1 MRELHSG
8 LLATCRKGFLF
19 AFCPGIVQV
28 MSGMGAS
35 ESSRSPV
42 RGCSIRVVAERT
54 GLSLEVLR
62 VWERRYGFP
71 LPERRPGSNRRWYS
85 EADVARLQRL
95 ARALEQGYR
104 IGDVIALDP
113 ADLGALL
120 GGSPERA
127 SEDAPS
133 QDSILEALAAD
144 DLARMDQE
152 LSAAAQLLGPRRFVV
167 ELAHGL
173 AITVGERWA
182 RGELSIRHEHA
193 LSQSLSTRLRRFLAD
208 ASPTASTVLLTTL
221 PGEPHSLALEMVA
234 VVLGAAGIG
243 ARLLGPSTP
252 VQQILGAARALHVR
266 AVGLTITSV
275 SSLRAAKS
283 GAAKLAAGLG
293 PGVELWL
300 GGDAA
305 DRVATA
311 VPRAT
316 VLSSWERI
324 EHAAARL

>member
-1 MRELHSG
+1 MKLMEWLPTAKKKVGVQSALFTELQPEEQAIVDV
-8 LLATCRKGFLF
+8 LKEKGKLDIDSLCF
-19 AFCPGIVQV
+19 AV
-28 MSGMGAS
+28 GMM
-35 ESSRSPV
+35 P
-42 RGCSIRVVAERT
+42 
-54 GLSLEVLR
+54 
-62 VWERRYGFP
+62 
-71 LPERRPGSNRRWYS
+71 
-85 EADVARLQRL
+85 
-95 ARALEQGYR
+95 
-104 IGDVIALDP
+104 
-113 ADLGALL
+113 
-120 GGSPERA
+120 
-127 SEDAPS
+127 
-133 QDSILEALAAD
+133 
-144 DLARMDQE
+144 
-152 LSAAAQLLGPRRFVV
+152 
-167 ELAHGL
+167 HK
-173 AITVGERWA
+173 
-182 RGELSIRHEHA
+182 
-193 LSQSLSTRLRRFLAD
+193 
-208 ASPTASTVLLTTL
+208 ASTVLLTTL
-221 PGEPHSLALEMVA
+221 PVEPHSLALEMVA